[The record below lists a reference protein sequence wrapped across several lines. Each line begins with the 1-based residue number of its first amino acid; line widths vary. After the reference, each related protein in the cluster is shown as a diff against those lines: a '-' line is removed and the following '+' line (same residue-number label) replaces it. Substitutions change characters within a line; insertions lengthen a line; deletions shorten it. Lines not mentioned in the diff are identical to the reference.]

1 MSDIKGRYS
10 KIEIP
15 LDTAETEKELFIT
28 GDYLSILT
36 ITGTGTCEIKIDH
49 RHAQTIDLREITEI
63 SGVFERLFF
72 TTDGAGGTCT
82 FFVGS
87 GLSMHVAPDPQ
98 KLRNTGVASTQITTT
113 VDTVQG
119 MANTSYVLKNVTI
132 LNSNGIYACC
142 VGPYNNNV
150 AIFKAHA
157 YVLLPHK
164 TLKFAIADMYA
175 LAVIAYDGVN
185 NVIID
190 IIGTY
195 E

>member
-10 KIEIP
+10 KIEIS
-15 LDTAETEKELFIT
+15 LDEEETDKELFIT
-28 GDYLSILT
+28 GDYLSLLT
-36 ITGTGTCEIKIDH
+36 ITGSGTCKIKIDH

-63 SGVFERLFF
+63 SGVFERVYF

-87 GLSMHVAPDPQ
+87 GMSMHVAPDPQ
-98 KLRNTGVASTQITTT
+98 KLRNAGIASTHITTT

-119 MANTSYVLKNVTI
+119 MANASYILKNITI
-132 LNSNGIYACC
+132 LNSNGIYTCY
-142 VGPYNNNV
+142 VGPYNSDV
-150 AIFKAHA
+150 DTFKAHA
-157 YVLLPHK
+157 YTLLPHK
-164 TLKFAIADMYA
+164 TLKFSIADMYA

-185 NVIID
+185 NVVVNV
-190 IIGTY
+190 IGTY